1 MFGQFFGKAV
11 VVCQVFFVA
20 YTVNQDDFFELLA
33 NFRVFGNAQERGD
46 AGTGTQEVEVFARI
60 QVAGNQSTGRFFTDK
75 DIIADFKVLQAA
87 GQWAVLY
94 FNAEK
99 FQMLFPVGRSHAVCA
114 HQRFAVYHQA
124 DHDEL
129 AVFKAQRFITGTG
142 ESEVSVG
149 PVVYGQDFLGVECCH

>member
-1 MFGQFFGKAV
+1 M
-11 VVCQVFFVA
+11 
-20 YTVNQDDFFELLA
+20 
-33 NFRVFGNAQERGD
+33 
-46 AGTGTQEVEVFARI
+46 FARI
-60 QVAGNQSTGRFFTDK
+60 QVAGNQCTGRFFTDE
-75 DIIADFKVLQAA
+75 DIVADFKVLQAA

-94 FNAEK
+94 FDTEK

-129 AVFKAQRFITGTG
+129 AVFKAQRLVTGTG

>member
-1 MFGQFFGKAV
+1 M
-11 VVCQVFFVA
+11 
-20 YTVNQDDFFELLA
+20 
-33 NFRVFGNAQERGD
+33 
-46 AGTGTQEVEVFARI
+46 FARI
-60 QVAGNQSTGRFFTDK
+60 QIAGNQCTGRFFTDE
-75 DIIADFKVLQAA
+75 DIVADFKVLQAA

-94 FNAEK
+94 FDTEK

-114 HQRFAVYHQA
+114 HQRFAVNHQA

-129 AVFKAQRFITGTG
+129 AVFKAQRFVTGTG